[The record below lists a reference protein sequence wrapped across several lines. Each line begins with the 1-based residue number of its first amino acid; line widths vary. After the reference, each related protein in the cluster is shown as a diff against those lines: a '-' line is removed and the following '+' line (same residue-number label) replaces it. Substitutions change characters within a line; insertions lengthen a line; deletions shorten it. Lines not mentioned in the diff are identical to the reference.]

1 MAAVEDFTV
10 VAEAFTEEEDSTAAA
25 LAAATL
31 LMAADDPSA
40 VIMAVDTT
48 ADVVVTAHEV
58 VMVGVA
64 ATAGAADIGAIHA
77 TDGVSALGGRIGVG
91 AGDTRMGMATVLG
104 ITLPII
110 LTLTL
115 IPIQRMAR
123 TMVPLTLR
131 IPATGTTRLRR
142 QIRTL
147 GHSPTRTD
155 RRDPGN
161 LLSRE
166 APPTETTRIGPSQVL
181 RRVVRFFPL
190 TG

>member
-1 MAAVEDFTV
+1 M
-10 VAEAFTEEEDSTAAA
+10 VAEASTEEEDSMAAA

-31 LMAADDPSA
+31 LMAAGVPSA
-40 VIMAVDTT
+40 VIMAVVTT
-48 ADVVVTAHEV
+48 AEVVVTAGEV

-64 ATAGAADIGAIHA
+64 ATAGAAEIGAIQA
-77 TDGVSALGGRIGVG
+77 TDGVGDGVLDLGGRIGVEV
-91 AGDTRMGMATVLG
+91 GDTRMGMATVLG

-110 LTLTL
+110 HTLTL

-123 TMVPLTLR
+123 TMVLLTLR
-131 IPATGTTRLRR
+131 IPATGTTRLPR

-161 LLSRE
+161 LLCWK
-166 APPTETTRIGPSQVL
+166 APPAETTRIGTSQVL
-181 RRVVRFFPL
+181 RRVVRFSPL